1 MAFNCTML
9 FPLHIFS
16 LCSDTLVREKPK
28 QSKEG
33 YMVVALALPGAGWK
47 KGCSTLLGIW
57 VAVDG
62 ARATFILVPFVTH
75 RGWDQTPGPSI
86 CSLEF
91 EWFISR
97 PSEVRSSVL
106 HQGPAYHSSDMA
118 SLSKCL
124 ALLDSGWVLYWLLT
138 LNKHLVFIT
147 NGSRPERGAA
157 LGGAVT

>member
-16 LCSDTLVREKPK
+16 LFRYAGKREAKAK
-28 QSKEG
+28 QGRLHGGGS
-33 YMVVALALPGAGWK
+33 GWK
-47 KGCSTLLGIW
+47 KGCSTPLGIW
-57 VAVDG
+57 VTVDG

-75 RGWDQTPGPSI
+75 RGSDQTPGPSI

-97 PSEVRSSVL
+97 PSEVWSSVL